1 MKWVATAGA
10 TTYPIL
16 NLQITKRLEGAN
28 TASFQCPANI
38 PVGTTVTIKFNGTAV
53 YYGKVRSIK
62 RRTDNLNTVE
72 LMEPASD
79 LKLFR
84 LEDNGSG
91 IVTIDNSL
99 HNKRL
104 ADYIAIILDGTGWSD
119 GTRLTTTINP
129 VTGEPFPSIRFYNTT
144 VVKALEKV
152 ITKICGY
159 KMWFDNVNKKVKYG
173 NYNTDRSA
181 VALSTIDVR
190 PTSSDINYNIDRV
203 IVIGK
208 TEDIYG
214 EAIKSGATTPYK
226 TLMYQYTECADSTE
240 ARSIAR
246 QILADRSV
254 LMERFECDILPGN
267 YIYEEGDL
275 VRISDVKT
283 GTYGTYGIK
292 DIEISEEKTTLGL
305 GCSEITIFDLLGDK
319 LTEISSSAFEGTQVT
334 FSGGVQNI
342 SNNAPGEWNIDIVN
356 VDNIDNFSITL
367 SLDKLKTP
375 DQLASA
381 AAGLSTNNQNLQS
394 TGVSIGGKTTGI
406 SSGRDTTGVTTLTRS
421 PRYEY
426 ANWHWWNWWLDDP
439 YCVIY
444 IGNTWEKIFD
454 KDVYLPWEPEY
465 TLATFEAVVMDY
477 SGEFA
482 VKYAGWF
489 NGTMVDERELY
500 TWGGRTYAAGS
511 DGYSVYTVRFNVLIR
526 PWRDLRVTWWLR
538 ANADQVTVY
547 AWSVTFQSIRTH
559 NHDISDG
566 GHTTTLNEPAAG
578 HDHNPS
584 DPGHTVSFKN
594 DSHTHQSPSSVTTYN
609 KYPSQVQV
617 FITNS
622 SYTNQKIGATY
633 AGNNKTSI
641 KLAIT
646 PYLRSG
652 NNTIKVTSAT
662 AGSVALSGSFT
673 SYGV

>member
-1 MKWVATAGA
+1 MAWVATAGS
-10 TTYPIL
+10 TTYPII

-38 PVGTTVTIKFNGTAV
+38 PVGTAVTIKFNGSAV

-129 VTGEPFPSIRFYNTT
+129 VTGDPLPSIRFYNTT
-144 VVKALEKV
+144 VAKALEKV

-159 KMWFDNVNKKVKYG
+159 KMWFDNVNKRVKYG

-319 LTEISSSAFEGTQVT
+319 LTEIPSSAFEGTQVT

-342 SNNAPGEWNIDIVN
+342 SNNAPSEWNIDIVN

-381 AAGLSTNNQNLQS
+381 AAGLNADNQHLQT
-394 TGVSIGGKTTGI
+394 TGVSIGKKTTGI
-406 SSGRDTTGVTTLTRS
+406 SSGRNTTGITTLARS
-421 PRYEY
+421 PYYEY
-426 ANWHWWNWWLDDP
+426 ETQRWWGEPTID
-439 YCVIY
+439 
-444 IGNTWEKIFD
+444 IGNKWGIIFD
-454 KDVYLPWEPEY
+454 KYINFSWVAEY
-465 TLATFEAVVMDY
+465 TLATFDAVVMDD
-477 SGEFA
+477 SGMPVVA
-482 VKYAGWF
+482 YAAWF
-489 NGTMVDERELY
+489 NGTVADGMELY
-500 TWGGRTYAAGS
+500 TWGGRSYSGGS
-511 DGYSVYTVRFNVLIR
+511 SGYSVYTVRFTVLI
-526 PWRDLRVTWWLR
+526 PPGNKYVTWWLY
-538 ANADQVTVY
+538 ANDADVY
-547 AWSVTFQSIRTH
+547 VIAWTVTFQSIRTH
-559 NHDISDG
+559 NHDISDA
-566 GHTTTLNEPAAG
+566 GHTTTLNEPYKG
-578 HDHNPS
+578 HDHDSS

-622 SYTNQKIGATY
+622 SYTNQKIGTTY

>member
-1 MKWVATAGA
+1 MTWVATAGA

-16 NLQITKRLEGAN
+16 SPRITKRLEGAN

-38 PVGTTVTIKFNGTAV
+38 PVGTAITIKSNGTTV
-53 YYGKVRSIK
+53 YYGKVRSVK

-91 IVTIDNSL
+91 IVTIDNSS

-104 ADYIAIILDGTGWSD
+104 TDYIAIILNGTGWSD
-119 GTRLTTTINP
+119 GTGLTTTINP
-129 VTGEPFPSIRFYNTT
+129 VTGDPLPSIRFYNTT
-144 VVKALEKV
+144 VAKALEKV
-152 ITKICGY
+152 ITTICGY
-159 KMWFDNVNKKVKYG
+159 KMWFDNVNKRVKYG

-240 ARSIAR
+240 AQSIAK

-319 LTEISSSAFEGTQVT
+319 LTEIPSSAFEGTQAT
-334 FSGGVQNI
+334 FSGGAQNI

-356 VDNIDNFSITL
+356 ANNIDNFSITL

-381 AAGLSTNNQNLQS
+381 AAGLSTSNQNLQT
-394 TGVSIGGKTTGI
+394 TGVSIGGKKAGVSSGINTTGI
-406 SSGRDTTGVTTLTRS
+406 TTLNRS
-421 PRYEY
+421 LYYEY
-426 ANWHWWNWWLDDP
+426 ETQRWWDEPTIDIGNWWA
-439 YCVIY
+439 
-444 IGNTWEKIFD
+444 TIFD
-454 KDVYLPWEPEY
+454 EYVDFSWIAEY
-465 TLATFEAVVMDY
+465 TLATFDAVVMDNSGMLAVQY
-477 SGEFA
+477 SASFS
-482 VKYAGWF
+482 
-489 NGTMVDERELY
+489 GTVADGVTLY
-500 TWGGRTYAAGS
+500 TWGGRSYSGGS
-511 DGYSVYTVRFNVLIR
+511 SGYSVYTVRFTVLIPSGDR
-526 PWRDLRVTWWLR
+526 YVTWYLR
-538 ANADQVTVY
+538 ANAANVSVI
-547 AWSVTFQSIRTH
+547 AWSVTFQSIKTH
-559 NHDISDG
+559 NHDISDL
-566 GHTTTLNEPAAG
+566 GHTTTINEPATG
-578 HDHNPS
+578 HNHNPS

-594 DSHTHQSPSSVTTYN
+594 DSHTHQPPSGVTTYN
-609 KYPSQVQV
+609 TYPSQVQV

-622 SYTNQKIGATY
+622 SYTNQKIGTTY

-641 KLAIT
+641 KLVIT

-652 NNTIKVTSAT
+652 NNIIKVTSAI
-662 AGSVALSGSFT
+662 AYSIKLNR
-673 SYGV
+673 

>member
-1 MKWVATAGA
+1 MAWVATAGS

-38 PVGTTVTIKFNGTAV
+38 PVGTAVTIKFNGTPV

-129 VTGEPFPSIRFYNTT
+129 VTGDPLPSIRFYNTT

-319 LTEISSSAFEGTQVT
+319 LTEIPSSAFEGTQVT

-342 SNNAPGEWNIDIVN
+342 SNNAPSEWNIDIVN

-381 AAGLSTNNQNLQS
+381 AAGLNADNQHLQT
-394 TGVSIGGKTTGI
+394 TGVSIGKKTTGI
-406 SSGRDTTGVTTLTRS
+406 SSGRNTTGITTLARS
-421 PRYEY
+421 PLYEY
-426 ANWHWWNWWLDDP
+426 ETQRWWGEPTID
-439 YCVIY
+439 
-444 IGNTWEKIFD
+444 IGNKWGIIFD
-454 KDVYLPWEPEY
+454 KYINFSWVAEY
-465 TLATFEAVVMDY
+465 TLATFDAVVMDN
-477 SGEFA
+477 SGMPA
-482 VKYAGWF
+482 VAYAAWF
-489 NGTMVDERELY
+489 NGTVAHDMELY
-500 TWGGRTYAAGS
+500 TWGGRSYSGGS
-511 DGYSVYTVRFNVLIR
+511 SGYSVYTVRFTVLI
-526 PWRDLRVTWWLR
+526 PPGNKYVTWWLY
-538 ANADQVTVY
+538 ANAADVSVI
-547 AWSVTFQSIRTH
+547 AWTVTFQSIRTH
-559 NHDISDG
+559 NHDISDA
-566 GHTTTLNEPAAG
+566 GHTTTLNEPYKG
-578 HDHNPS
+578 HDHDSS
-584 DPGHTVSFKN
+584 DPGHKVSFKN

-622 SYTNQKIGATY
+622 SYTNQKIGTTY

>member
-1 MKWVATAGA
+1 MAWVATAGS

-38 PVGTTVTIKFNGTAV
+38 PVGTAVTIKFNGTAV

-84 LEDNGSG
+84 LENNGSG
-91 IVTIDNSL
+91 IVTIDNSS

-104 ADYIAIILDGTGWSD
+104 TDYITTILNGTGWSD

-129 VTGEPFPSIRFYNTT
+129 VTGDPLPSVRFYNTT
-144 VVKALEKV
+144 VAKALEKI

-159 KMWFDNVNKKVKYG
+159 KMWFDNVNKRVKYG

-319 LTEISSSAFEGTQVT
+319 LTEIPSSAFEGTQVT

-367 SLDKLKTP
+367 SLDKLKTL

-381 AAGLSTNNQNLQS
+381 AAGLSTSNQHLQT
-394 TGVSIGGKTTGI
+394 TGVSIGKKTTGI
-406 SSGRDTTGVTTLTRS
+406 SSGRNTTGITTLNRS
-421 PRYEY
+421 SNYGFHAITWWKDPTVIEIGNRWGTIFDRYVTFPWTAEYTMATFNALVLDTSGMSWVRYE
-426 ANWHWWNWWLDDP
+426 AR
-439 YCVIY
+439 
-444 IGNTWEKIFD
+444 
-454 KDVYLPWEPEY
+454 
-465 TLATFEAVVMDY
+465 
-477 SGEFA
+477 
-482 VKYAGWF
+482 F
-489 NGTMVDERELY
+489 NETILGSTKQY
-500 TWGGRTYAAGS
+500 TWGGRTYAAGTS
-511 DGYSVYTVRFNVLIR
+511 GGYSAYTVCFNVLI
-526 PWRDLRVTWWLR
+526 PPGNKYITWWLR
-538 ANADQVTVY
+538 ANADYVTVI
-547 AWSVTFQSIRTH
+547 AWSVTLQSIQIH

-566 GHTTTLNEPAAG
+566 GHTTTLNEPYKG

-622 SYTNQKIGATY
+622 SYTNQKIGTTY

-641 KLAIT
+641 KLTIT

>member
-1 MKWVATAGA
+1 MAWVATTG
-10 TTYPIL
+10 TTSYPIIDP
-16 NLQITKRLEGAN
+16 QITKRLEGAN
-28 TASFQCPANI
+28 TASFQCMANI
-38 PVGTTVTIKFNGTAV
+38 PVGTTITIKSNGTTV

-62 RRTDNLNTVE
+62 RRSDNLNTVE
-72 LMEPASD
+72 LMEPAGD

-84 LEDNGSG
+84 LEDGGSG
-91 IVTIDNSL
+91 IVTIDNPNGTRYLSS
-99 HNKRL
+99 
-104 ADYIAIILDGTGWSD
+104 YISSILNGTGWTGSTTEDTNTIPGTSD
-119 GTRLTTTINP
+119 PL
-129 VTGEPFPSIRFYNTT
+129 PSVRFYNST
-144 VVKALEKV
+144 VAKALEKM
-152 ITKICGY
+152 ITLVCGY
-159 KMWFDNVNKKVKYG
+159 KMWFHNEQKIVKYG
-173 NYNTDRSA
+173 NMNVDRSGTA
-181 VALSTIDVR
+181 IPAINVR
-190 PTSSDINYNIDRV
+190 PISSDINYGVDRV

-214 EAIKSGATTPYK
+214 EAEKSNAGSPPK
-226 TLMYQYTECADSTE
+226 TLMYQYTDCGDSAE
-240 ARSIAR
+240 AQSIAQQILSDRSI
-246 QILADRSV
+246 

-319 LTEISSSAFEGTQVT
+319 LTEIPSSSFEGTQAT
-334 FSGGVQNI
+334 FSGGAQNI

-394 TGVSIGGKTTGI
+394 TGVSIVGKKAGVSSGINTTGI
-406 SSGRDTTGVTTLTRS
+406 TTLPRS
-421 PRYEY
+421 LYYEY
-426 ANWHWWNWWLDDP
+426 ETQRWWDEP
-439 YCVIY
+439 TIY
-444 IGNTWEKIFD
+444 IGETWGKIFD
-454 KDVYLPWEPEY
+454 KYVEFSWIAEY
-465 TLATFEAVVMDY
+465 TLATFDALVMDN
-477 SGEFA
+477 SGDIA
-482 VKYAGWF
+482 VQYAGWF
-489 NGTMVDERELY
+489 NGTVVDGVEIY
-500 TWGGRTYAAGS
+500 TWGGRTYSGGS
-511 DGYSVYTVRFNVLIR
+511 SGYSVYIVRYNVLIL
-526 PWRDLRVTWWLR
+526 PGDKYVTWWLR
-538 ANADQVTVY
+538 ANASNVSVL
-547 AWSVTFQSIRTH
+547 AWSVTFQSIRNH
-559 NHDISDG
+559 NHDISDA
-566 GHTTTLNEPAAG
+566 GHTTTINEPYAG
-578 HDHNPS
+578 HNHNPS

-594 DSHTHQSPSSVTTYN
+594 DSHTHQSPSGVTTYN
-609 KYPSQVQV
+609 TYPSQVQV

-622 SYTNQKIGATY
+622 SYTNQKIGTTY

-652 NNTIKVTSAT
+652 NNIIKVTSVT
-662 AGSVALSGSFT
+662 AGSIALSGSFT

>member
-1 MKWVATAGA
+1 MAWVATAGS

-38 PVGTTVTIKFNGTAV
+38 PVGTAVTIKFNGSAV

-129 VTGEPFPSIRFYNTT
+129 VTGDPLPSIRFYNTT
-144 VVKALEKV
+144 VAKALEKV

-159 KMWFDNVNKKVKYG
+159 KMWFDNVNKRVKYG

-275 VRISDVKT
+275 VRISDAKT

-319 LTEISSSAFEGTQVT
+319 LTEIPSSAFEGTQVT

-342 SNNAPGEWNIDIVN
+342 SNNAPSEWNIDIVN

-381 AAGLSTNNQNLQS
+381 AAGLNADNQHLQT
-394 TGVSIGGKTTGI
+394 TGVSIGKKTTGI
-406 SSGRDTTGVTTLTRS
+406 SSGRNTTGITTLARS
-421 PRYEY
+421 PYYEY
-426 ANWHWWNWWLDDP
+426 ETQRWWGEPTID
-439 YCVIY
+439 
-444 IGNTWEKIFD
+444 IGNKWGIIFD
-454 KDVYLPWEPEY
+454 KYINFSWVAEY
-465 TLATFEAVVMDY
+465 TLATFDAVVMDD
-477 SGEFA
+477 SGMPVVA
-482 VKYAGWF
+482 YAAWF
-489 NGTMVDERELY
+489 NGTVADGMELY
-500 TWGGRTYAAGS
+500 TWGGRSYSGGS
-511 DGYSVYTVRFNVLIR
+511 SGYSVYTVRFTVLI
-526 PWRDLRVTWWLR
+526 PPGNKYVTWWLY
-538 ANADQVTVY
+538 ANDADVY
-547 AWSVTFQSIRTH
+547 VIAWTVTFQSIRTH
-559 NHDISDG
+559 NHDISDA
-566 GHTTTLNEPAAG
+566 GHTTTLNEPYKG

-622 SYTNQKIGATY
+622 SYTNQKIGTTY

>member
-38 PVGTTVTIKFNGTAV
+38 PVGTAVTIKFNGTPV

-144 VVKALEKV
+144 VAKALEKV

-159 KMWFDNVNKKVKYG
+159 KMWFDNVNKRVKYG

-367 SLDKLKTP
+367 SLDKLKTL

-394 TGVSIGGKTTGI
+394 TGVSIGGKKAGVSSGINTTGI
-406 SSGRDTTGVTTLTRS
+406 TTLNRS
-421 PRYEY
+421 PNYEY
-426 ANWHWWNWWLDDP
+426 ITRRWWNWWLDDP

-444 IGNTWEKIFD
+444 IGNTQEVIFD
-454 KDVYLPWEPEY
+454 EYVYFPWEAEY
-465 TLATFEAVVMDY
+465 TLATFDALVMDY

-482 VKYAGWF
+482 VQYAARF
-489 NGTMVDERELY
+489 SGTIAGVMELY
-500 TWGGRTYAAGS
+500 TWGGRNYAAEL
-511 DGYSVYTVRFNVLIR
+511 DGYSVYNVCFNVLIPPGDR
-526 PWRDLRVTWWLR
+526 RVTWWLR

-559 NHDISDG
+559 NHDISDA
-566 GHTTTLNEPAAG
+566 GHTTTINEPAAG
-578 HDHNPS
+578 HDHTPS
-584 DPGHTVSFKN
+584 DPGHKVSFIS

>member
-1 MKWVATAGA
+1 MAWVATAGS

-38 PVGTTVTIKFNGTAV
+38 PVGTAVTIKFNGTPV

-129 VTGEPFPSIRFYNTT
+129 VTGDPLPSIRFYNTT
-144 VVKALEKV
+144 VAKALEKV

-159 KMWFDNVNKKVKYG
+159 KMWFDNVNKRVKYG

-275 VRISDVKT
+275 VRISDAKT

-319 LTEISSSAFEGTQVT
+319 LTEIPSSAFEGTQVT

-342 SNNAPGEWNIDIVN
+342 SNNAPSEWNIDIVN

-381 AAGLSTNNQNLQS
+381 AAGLNADNQHLQT
-394 TGVSIGGKTTGI
+394 TGVSIGKKTTGI
-406 SSGRDTTGVTTLTRS
+406 SSGRNTTGITTLARS
-421 PRYEY
+421 PYYEY
-426 ANWHWWNWWLDDP
+426 ETQRWWGEPTID
-439 YCVIY
+439 
-444 IGNTWEKIFD
+444 IGNKWGIIFD
-454 KDVYLPWEPEY
+454 KYINFSWVAEY
-465 TLATFEAVVMDY
+465 TLATFDAVVMDD
-477 SGEFA
+477 SGMPVVA
-482 VKYAGWF
+482 YAAWF
-489 NGTMVDERELY
+489 NGTVADGMELY
-500 TWGGRTYAAGS
+500 TWGGRSYSGGS
-511 DGYSVYTVRFNVLIR
+511 SGYSVYTVRFTVLI
-526 PWRDLRVTWWLR
+526 PPGNKYVTWWLY
-538 ANADQVTVY
+538 ANDADVY
-547 AWSVTFQSIRTH
+547 VIAWTVTFQSIRTH
-559 NHDISDG
+559 NHDISDA
-566 GHTTTLNEPAAG
+566 GHTTTLNEPYKG
-578 HDHNPS
+578 HDHDSS
-584 DPGHTVSFKN
+584 DPGHKVSFKN

-622 SYTNQKIGATY
+622 SYTNQKIGTTY